1 MSTPGHSAR
10 AFAPAGV
17 GNIAVGFDILGA
29 ALDTVRADGE
39 ALGDTVTATRI
50 PEPEVRIEAITGLPL
65 PLPSDAASNTAGRA
79 VQALLAHLQQRQNRS
94 GGIALQIHK
103 GIPLGSGLGGSA
115 ASAVAAV
122 VAANAAWGSPLSL
135 EQLYPFALE
144 GEAVASGAKHGD
156 NVGPQLLGGICYTT
170 ADTVRKLP
178 IPPDLW
184 VVVVHPDF
192 VLETKRARA
201 ALVSNYSIGEF
212 VKQSEHLAG
221 LLLGLYQND
230 VGLIQAHLRDV
241 LVEPKRAPLI
251 PGFADV
257 KQAALAAGALGA
269 SISGAGPS
277 VFAWLRS
284 KIAAVAAGEAMVA
297 AFARNG
303 LEARAYIAPLDGRG
317 ARVLAP
323 KDN

>member
-1 MSTPGHSAR
+1 MTTSALSAR
-10 AFAPAGV
+10 AFAPAGI

-29 ALDTVRADGE
+29 SLDTTRTDGE
-39 ALGDTVTATRI
+39 ALGDTVTATCI
-50 PEPEVRIEAITGLPL
+50 AEPHVRIDAITGLPL
-65 PLPSDAASNTAGRA
+65 PLPRDASSNTAGRA
-79 VQALLAHLQQRQNRS
+79 VQALLAHLQQRQQF
-94 GGIALQIHK
+94 GGGFALQIHK

-122 VAANAAWGSPLSL
+122 VAANAACGSPLSL
-135 EQLYPFALE
+135 QQLYPFALE

-170 ADTVRKLP
+170 ADVVRKLP
-178 IPPDLW
+178 VPADLW
-184 VVVVHPDF
+184 TVVVHPDF

-201 ALVSNYSIGEF
+201 ALAVDYRIGEF

-221 LLLGLYQND
+221 LMLGLYQND
-230 VGLIQAHLRDV
+230 LGLIQANLRDV
-241 LVEPKRAPLI
+241 LVEPRRAPLI

-257 KQAALAAGALGA
+257 KDAALAAGALGA

-284 KIAAVAAGEAMVA
+284 KIAAAAAGEAMVA
-297 AFARNG
+297 AFASHG
-303 LEARAYIAPLDGRG
+303 LLARAYVAPLEGRG
-317 ARVLAP
+317 ARVLG
-323 KDN
+323 